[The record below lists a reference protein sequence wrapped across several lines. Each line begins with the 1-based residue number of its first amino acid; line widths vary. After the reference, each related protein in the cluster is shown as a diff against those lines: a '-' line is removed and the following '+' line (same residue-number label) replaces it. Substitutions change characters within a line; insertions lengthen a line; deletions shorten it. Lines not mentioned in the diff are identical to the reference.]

1 MSRLSELKS
10 SPDVGRPERTVTVC
24 VSGKLVRE
32 LEQAALELQEAQ
44 QELAA
49 ERFRV
54 GADDEEPKGPPKR
67 VGDKSRI
74 PELEQRVAD
83 GEAKVEGIRGRMRD
97 KSVTL
102 LLRAIDQGA
111 WRRWVQSHPART
123 EWVRT
128 GGTDDDPTGD
138 ERIIARDRLAAGVCD
153 LDALATD
160 LGTFIAEYDGEPA
173 SDDWWTFLSENG
185 AGGDM
190 ISAASHVVALHEN
203 NVNVGKAPRPSPGS
217 QGSAT
222 ASE

>member
-32 LEQAALELQEAQ
+32 LEAAAAELQEAQ

-67 VGDKSRI
+67 VGERSRI

-83 GEAKVEGIRGRMRD
+83 LTAKADGIQGRMREN
-97 KSVTL
+97 SVAL

-111 WRRWVQSHPART
+111 WRRWVLEHPART

-138 ERIIARDRLAAGVCD
+138 ERVVARDRLAAGVCD
-153 LDALATD
+153 LDALAED
-160 LGTFIAEYDGEPA
+160 LGRFIAEYDGEPA
-173 SDDWWTFLSENG
+173 SDDWWAFLSENG

-203 NVNVGKAPRPSPGS
+203 NVNVGKAPKPSPGNR
-217 QGSAT
+217 GSET
-222 ASE
+222 A